1 MPIVLGNRLLGVVDV
16 ESDRIGAFDGDD
28 VATLQTLADGLAVG
42 IENARL
48 FEAERRR
55 RQELTSIL
63 DVTTAS
69 TSSLLLDEVLEIVGA
84 RPLQRGG

>member
-1 MPIVLGNRLLGVVDV
+1 MWRARRL
-16 ESDRIGAFDGDD
+16 GAFDGDD

-63 DVTTAS
+63 DVTTAA
-69 TSSLLLDEVLEIVGA
+69 TSSLLLDEVLGIVA
-84 RPLQRGG
+84 RGLSECGRRPPLRRLPAR